1 MVDPDKVYEIIDEVR
16 AQYPDELKQAR
27 WIVKE
32 RQEMLEEAEKEANRI
47 LEEAR
52 DRAQALANETEVV
65 RLAEAQAADILDK
78 ARTQEREIRLGA
90 EDYADEML
98 ANLEVNLGK
107 LLTAV
112 QRGRDRLQ
120 GKVGGAPAP
129 VAPRLR
135 DRRRIHDGH
144 ISGRRRP
151 DPRGARREHRGHRD
165 DLAFDTLQVGAEM
178 FAPTGPAHF
187 DVTITN
193 TGTAIIAMGT
203 VTLPVLA
210 TCARCLVEFP
220 TEIAAEVDGFYVA
233 PGHDEGIPEEQEIE
247 YIDAEN
253 HVDILPGD
261 HGRTRARGAVRAAAR
276 RGVRRHLPDMRRRP
290 QRRPLQLF
298 VRNARRSSLRSSPR
312 PADRA
317 TGRR

>member
-1 MVDPDKVYEIIDEVR
+1 MDIMALIDRIEEIVDNAKGVPFSNNKMVDPDKVYEIIDEIR

-120 GKVGGAPAP
+120 GKVGG
-129 VAPRLR
+129 
-135 DRRRIHDGH
+135 G
-144 ISGRRRP
+144 
-151 DPRGARREHRGHRD
+151 
-165 DLAFDTLQVGAEM
+165 
-178 FAPTGPAHF
+178 
-187 DVTITN
+187 
-193 TGTAIIAMGT
+193 
-203 VTLPVLA
+203 
-210 TCARCLVEFP
+210 
-220 TEIAAEVDGFYVA
+220 
-233 PGHDEGIPEEQEIE
+233 
-247 YIDAEN
+247 
-253 HVDILPGD
+253 
-261 HGRTRARGAVRAAAR
+261 
-276 RGVRRHLPDMRRRP
+276 
-290 QRRPLQLF
+290 QRQ
-298 VRNARRSSLRSSPR
+298 
-312 PADRA
+312 
-317 TGRR
+317 